1 MTATSADAVPTTTS
15 PLQVEELPIADL
27 HPDPGNPR
35 RIGEDELAAL
45 TRSIA
50 TFGVVDPVLARRADR
65 RVIAGH
71 QRLVA
76 ARRAG
81 LTTVPVILLD
91 LPVEDARL
99 LNVALNQIGGEW
111 DADLLARL
119 LIDLR
124 ATAARDL
131 TLSGFADGAIWPTCS
146 PASTS
151 GRNGP
156 GRSGSTSRRPSLT
169 YDREASGIAP
179 GAGWQLGAHRLFR
192 GDATDAAFVAR
203 CLGDGPAALVFTDPP
218 YNVALRRP
226 WWEGR
231 PTRPPGASINDAM
244 PAEEW
249 ERFCRAWAASLT
261 ANVAGALYVCMSSKE
276 WPLVCPG
283 AGRGRGALVGHDH
296 LGQGPLH
303 AGPGRLS
310 APVRADLVRLAGGA
324 PAALGRRARPGRRLA
339 DPAPRRLAA
348 APHPEAAGTG
358 RAGDRALQ
366 PPRRHGPGPLLW
378 RGHDADRLRT
388 HRALRRRD
396 RDRPALRGG
405 HDRALG
411 GVHGRGRRAPGT
423 EGGGRWLVVPPAR
436 H

>member
-1 MTATSADAVPTTTS
+1 M
-15 PLQVEELPIADL
+15 
-27 HPDPGNPR
+27 
-35 RIGEDELAAL
+35 
-45 TRSIA
+45 
-50 TFGVVDPVLARRADR
+50 LARRADR

-119 LIDLR
+119 LIDLHV
-124 ATAARDL
+124 TADRDL
-131 TLSGFADGAIWPTCS
+131 TLSGFADDALADLLT
-146 PASTS
+146 
-151 GRNGP
+151 RFDQ
-156 GRSGSTSRRPSLT
+156 RERRARPERFDLDEALAA

-218 YNVALRRP
+218 YHVAYGAHGGRAADAPVRRLV
-226 WWEGR
+226 
-231 PTRPPGASINDAM
+231 NDAM

-276 WPLVCPG
+276 WPVVCRALAEAG
-283 AGRGRGALVGHDH
+283 AHWSDTIIWAKDRFTLGRADYQRQYEPIWYGWPEGRQRHWAGGRD
-296 LGQGPLH
+296 QGDVWQIPRPAASPLH
-303 AGPGRLS
+303 
-310 APVRADLVRLAGGA
+310 
-324 PAALGRRARPGRRLA
+324 
-339 DPAPRRLAA
+339 
-348 APHPEAAGTG
+348 PHPEAAGPG
-358 RAGDRALQ
+358 RAGDRELQ
-366 PPRRHGPGPLLW
+366 HPRRHGPGPLL
-378 RGHDADRLRT
+378 RRRHDADRLRT
-388 HRALRRRD
+388 HRAPRRRG

-405 HDRALG
+405 DDRALG

-423 EGGGRWLVVPPAR
+423 EGGRRWLAVPPAR

>member
-1 MTATSADAVPTTTS
+1 MSSVQTTPDGAASTS
-15 PLQVEELPIADL
+15 PLTVEQMPIADL

-35 RIGEDELAAL
+35 RIEEDELAAL

-50 TFGVVDPVLARRADR
+50 TFGVVDPVLARRGDR

-124 ATAARDL
+124 ATADRDL
-131 TLSGFADGAIWPTCS
+131 TLSGFAEADLQDLLTRFHQREKRA
-146 PASTS
+146 
-151 GRNGP
+151 
-156 GRSGSTSRRPSLT
+156 RPERFDLDEALAAV
-169 YDREASGIAP
+169 DREASGIAP

-203 CLGDGPAALVFTDPP
+203 CLDDGPAALVFTDPP
-218 YNVALRRP
+218 YNVAYGAHGGRAPDAPARRLV
-226 WWEGR
+226 
-231 PTRPPGASINDAM
+231 NDAL
-244 PAEEW
+244 PAEAW

-276 WPLVCPG
+276 WPLVCRALAEAGAHWSDTIIWAKDRFTLGRADYQRQYEPIWYGWPDGSQRHWAGGRDQGDVWQIPRPG
-283 AGRGRGALVGHDH
+283 AS
-296 LGQGPLH
+296 PLH
-303 AGPGRLS
+303 PTQKPLELVERAIENSSTPGDTVLDPFCGAGTTLIACERT
-310 APVRADLVRLAGGA
+310 
-324 PAALGRRARPGRRLA
+324 GRRGVGIEIDPRYVAATIARWEAFTGT
-339 DPAPRRLAA
+339 AA
-348 APHPEAAGTG
+348 VPLEAVEAAGG
-358 RAGDRALQ
+358 
-366 PPRRHGPGPLLW
+366 
-378 RGHDADRLRT
+378 
-388 HRALRRRD
+388 
-396 RDRPALRGG
+396 
-405 HDRALG
+405 
-411 GVHGRGRRAPGT
+411 
-423 EGGGRWLVVPPAR
+423 
-436 H
+436 

>member
-1 MTATSADAVPTTTS
+1 MSSVQTTPDGAASAS
-15 PLQVEELPIADL
+15 PLTVEQMPIADL

-65 RVIAGH
+65 HVIAGH

-91 LPVEDARL
+91 LPAEDARL
-99 LNVALNQIGGEW
+99 LNVALNQIGGDW

-124 ATAARDL
+124 ATADRDL
-131 TLSGFADGAIWPTCS
+131 TLSGFAEADLQDLLTRFDQREKRA
-146 PASTS
+146 
-151 GRNGP
+151 
-156 GRSGSTSRRPSLT
+156 RPERFDLDEALAAV
-169 YDREASGIAP
+169 DREASGIAP

-218 YNVALRRP
+218 YNVAYGAHGGRAPDAPARRLV
-226 WWEGR
+226 
-231 PTRPPGASINDAM
+231 NDAM

-261 ANVAGALYVCMSSKE
+261 ANAAGALYVCMSSKE
-276 WPLVCPG
+276 WPLVCRALAEAGAHWSDTIIWAKDRFTLGRADYQRQYEPIWYG
-283 AGRGRGALVGHDH
+283 WPAGRQRQWA
-296 LGQGPLH
+296 
-303 AGPGRLS
+303 
-310 APVRADLVRLAGGA
+310 
-324 PAALGRRARPGRRLA
+324 RRARPGRRLA

-366 PPRRHGPGPLLW
+366 HPRRHGPGPLL
-378 RGHDADRLRT
+378 RRRHDADRLRT
-388 HRALRRRD
+388 HRAPRRRG

-405 HDRALG
+405 DDRALG

-423 EGGGRWLVVPPAR
+423 EGGRRWLVVPPAR

>member
-1 MTATSADAVPTTTS
+1 MSSVQTTPDGAASTS
-15 PLQVEELPIADL
+15 PLTVEQMPIADL

-35 RIGEDELAAL
+35 RIEEDELAAL

-50 TFGVVDPVLARRADR
+50 TFGVVDPVLARRGDR

-124 ATAARDL
+124 ATADRDL
-131 TLSGFADGAIWPTCS
+131 TLSGFAEADLQDLLTRFDQREKRA
-146 PASTS
+146 
-151 GRNGP
+151 
-156 GRSGSTSRRPSLT
+156 RPERFDLDEALAAV
-169 YDREASGIAP
+169 DREASGIAP

-203 CLGDGPAALVFTDPP
+203 CLDDGPAALVFTDPP
-218 YNVALRRP
+218 YNVAYGAHGGRAPDAPARRLV
-226 WWEGR
+226 
-231 PTRPPGASINDAM
+231 NDAL
-244 PAEEW
+244 PAEAW

-276 WPLVCPG
+276 WPLVCRALAEAGAHWSDTIIWAKDRFTLGRADYQRQYEPIWYGWPDGSQRHWAGGRDQGDVWQIPRPDASPLHPTQKPLELVERAIENSSTPGDTVFDPFCG
-283 AGRGRGALVGHDH
+283 AGTTLIACERT
-296 LGQGPLH
+296 
-303 AGPGRLS
+303 
-310 APVRADLVRLAGGA
+310 
-324 PAALGRRARPGRRLA
+324 GRRGVGVEIDPRYVAATIARWEAFTGT
-339 DPAPRRLAA
+339 AA
-348 APHPEAAGTG
+348 VPLEAVEAAGG
-358 RAGDRALQ
+358 
-366 PPRRHGPGPLLW
+366 
-378 RGHDADRLRT
+378 
-388 HRALRRRD
+388 
-396 RDRPALRGG
+396 
-405 HDRALG
+405 
-411 GVHGRGRRAPGT
+411 
-423 EGGGRWLVVPPAR
+423 
-436 H
+436 